1 MRGIGFAGFDYIRVG
16 DRRKWHI
23 AGIFDRRR
31 RWIGNRNFGW
41 RKRRHVARR
50 NARLGRGRL
59 GNLLR
64 MAGMKLFQ
72 HESPFLTRSRQC
84 RRFEDDESCK
94 RIIARFRKRPA
105 ARNRESQLIG
115 MAWWP

>member
-1 MRGIGFAGFDYIRVG
+1 MRGIGFAGFEYIRVG

-31 RWIGNRNFGW
+31 RRIGNR
-41 RKRRHVARR
+41 RQVARR

-64 MAGMKLFQ
+64 MAGTKLFQ

-94 RIIARFRKRPA
+94 RIIAQSVPKK
-105 ARNRESQLIG
+105 ARCPEPGKPING

>member
-1 MRGIGFAGFDYIRVG
+1 MRGIRFAGFDHIRIG
-16 DRRKWHI
+16 NRRKRHI

-41 RKRRHVARR
+41 WKWRQVARG

-64 MAGMKLFQ
+64 MAGI
-72 HESPFLTRSRQC
+72 TRVLSLRAHGSAVAW
-84 RRFEDDESCK
+84 RMMNPANALLPS
-94 RIIARFRKRPA
+94 RFRKRPA
-105 ARNRESQLIG
+105 ARNRES
-115 MAWWP
+115 